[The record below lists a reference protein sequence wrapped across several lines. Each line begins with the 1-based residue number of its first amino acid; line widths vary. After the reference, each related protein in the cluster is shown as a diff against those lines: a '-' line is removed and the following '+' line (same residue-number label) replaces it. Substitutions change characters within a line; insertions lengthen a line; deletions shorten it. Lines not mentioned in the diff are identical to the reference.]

1 MAKTIF
7 EEMGALMYG
16 KGIILSPVLP
26 YQPKKK
32 TSLSAYG
39 GSGTNAICKSIKE
52 QPILLC
58 SQTAI

>member
-7 EEMGALMYG
+7 KKWAALMYG
-16 KGIILSPVLP
+16 KGIILSPALL

-39 GSGTNAICKSIKE
+39 NSGINVTSKSIKE
-52 QPILLC
+52 QPTLPC
-58 SQTAI
+58 SQAAS